1 MLEDFGALFF
11 FRMRFNQRTERFVS
25 RMKHGTIDFLHGR
38 ILPSLARLA
47 LPIMATSMVQTA
59 YNLTDM
65 AWIGRV
71 GSQAVTA
78 VGVAGMYTWLSGGIV
93 TLARMGSQIK
103 VAHSLGEGKKKEAA
117 VYAAGGLQL
126 TILLAVIFGLITNIF
141 SDQLIGF
148 FGVNSTEVLVQA
160 KDYLRITCGLIIFT
174 FLNQTITG
182 IFTAIGDS
190 RTPFAANCAGLVIN
204 MVLDPLLIFGFG
216 PVPAMGTVGAAVAT
230 VTAQMAVT
238 LLLVVKAVKDTYLFS
253 DIHIT
258 RRIEKKYFDVILKLG
273 LPSSLQSM
281 LYCGISMVLT
291 KLIAGWGDGAV
302 AVQRVGGQIECI
314 SWTTA
319 EGFGSAMSAF
329 SGQNFGAKLY
339 DRVKKSYV
347 TAVAVLFVWGLF
359 TSGLMIFGAE
369 AIFKVFIQEPEVVAI
384 GAGYLVIIGYS
395 QMFMCQELMTVGALQ
410 GLGKTF
416 SASVITIILTGVR
429 IPLAIFLSQT
439 AMGLD
444 GIWWALSL
452 SSIVKGIIFVGY
464 YGYVLKKLPVR
475 QGTDR

>member
-1 MLEDFGALFF
+1 
-11 FRMRFNQRTERFVS
+11 
-25 RMKHGTIDFLHGR
+25 MKHGTVDFLHGK

-65 AWIGRV
+65 AWIGRM

-103 VAHSLGEGKKKEAA
+103 VAHSLGEGKRESAA
-117 VYAAGGLQL
+117 VYAAGGIQL
-126 TILLAVIFGLITNIF
+126 TILLALIFGIITNVF
-141 SDQLIGF
+141 SEPLIGF
-148 FGVNSTEVLVQA
+148 FGVTSKEVLMQGQ
-160 KDYLRITCGLIIFT
+160 DYLRITCGLIIFS

-182 IFTAIGDS
+182 IFTAIGNS
-190 RTPFAANCAGLVIN
+190 QTPFVANCAGLVIN

-216 PVPAMGTVGAAVAT
+216 PVPAMGTIGAAVAT
-230 VTAQMAVT
+230 VTAQIAVT
-238 LLLVVKAVKDTYLFS
+238 LLLVAKAWKDTHLFS
-253 DIHIT
+253 DIHIWK
-258 RRIEKKYFDVILKLG
+258 RIDKQYFDVILRLG

-281 LYCGISMVLT
+281 LYCGISMILT
-291 KLIAGWGDGAV
+291 KLVAGWGEGAV

-329 SGQNFGAKLY
+329 SGQNYGARLY
-339 DRVKKSYV
+339 DRVKKSYT
-347 TAVAVLFVWGLF
+347 TAVGVLFGWGMF
-359 TSGLMIFGAE
+359 TTCLMIFGAE
-369 AIFKVFIQEPEVVAI
+369 FLFGLFIREPEVITI
-384 GAGYLVIIGYS
+384 GISYLVIIGYS

-416 SASVITIILTGVR
+416 SASVITIILTGIRV
-429 IPLAIFLSQT
+429 PLAVVLSRT
-439 AMGLD
+439 ELGLD
-444 GIWWALSL
+444 GIWWALTF
-452 SSIVKGIIFVGY
+452 SSIVKGVVFVGY
-464 YGYVLKKLPVR
+464 YCYVLQRLPKREGV
-475 QGTDR
+475 G

>member
-1 MLEDFGALFF
+1 
-11 FRMRFNQRTERFVS
+11 
-25 RMKHGTIDFLHGR
+25 MKHKTIDFLHGK

-65 AWIGRV
+65 AWIGRL

-103 VAHSLGEGKKKEAA
+103 VAHSLGEGKRENAA
-117 VYAAGGLQL
+117 VYAAGGIQL
-126 TILLAVIFGLITNIF
+126 TILLALIFGIITNVC
-141 SDQLIGF
+141 SEPLIGF
-148 FGVNSTEVLVQA
+148 FGVTSKEVLAQGQ
-160 KDYLRITCGLIIFT
+160 DYLRITCGLIIFS

-182 IFTAIGDS
+182 IFTAIGNS
-190 RTPFAANCAGLVIN
+190 QTPFAANCAGLVIN
-204 MVLDPLLIFGFG
+204 MILDPLLIFGFG

-230 VTAQMAVT
+230 VTAQVAVT
-238 LLLVVKAVKDTYLFS
+238 LLLVSKALKDTHLFS
-253 DIHIT
+253 DIHIWK
-258 RRIEKKYFDVILKLG
+258 RIDKQYFDVILRLG

-291 KLIAGWGDGAV
+291 KLVAGWGEGAV

-329 SGQNFGAKLY
+329 SGQNYGAKLY
-339 DRVKKSYV
+339 DRVKKSYI
-347 TAVAVLFVWGLF
+347 TAVGVLFVWGLF
-359 TSGLMIFGAE
+359 TTGLMVFGAE
-369 AIFKVFIQEPEVVAI
+369 FLFKLFIQEPEVLVI
-384 GAGYLVIIGYS
+384 GVSYLVIIGYS

-416 SASVITIILTGVR
+416 SASVITIILTGIRV
-429 IPLAIFLSQT
+429 PLAMFLSQT
-439 AMGLD
+439 GLGLD
-444 GIWWALSL
+444 GIWWALTA
-452 SSIVKGIIFVGY
+452 SSVVKGIVFVGY
-464 YGYVLKKLPVR
+464 YCYVLKQLPKKKE
-475 QGTDR
+475 